1 MKGSSLIVAASAV
14 AVLCGAIGIVGW
26 LFEIRGLLSIP
37 DGAPGLSPLSA
48 VGLVAAGAALMCAVR
63 SPRSMQLLG
72 LVVLAIF
79 IVAAA
84 GYMTGSS
91 FGLGDLPSDVAR
103 GAGTL
108 PGLPAPNSM
117 IAFGCIAIALV
128 SMPRHPTIAQSA
140 MLLAFGIAYL
150 AALGELFG
158 ASLVE
163 GLSAYSAM
171 SPQTIVAIGALTLG
185 VLYATADAGVMPLVM
200 DRGVAGLA
208 VRRFLPIAVGLPVV
222 LGGLR
227 VAGEVAGLFDTRFG
241 TALMAVAS
249 AALAGILT
257 IDIAIAIRDLD
268 QRLGREHSARA
279 IAESESRIKN
289 DVLSLLTQE
298 LRTPANVIHAQAH
311 LLQAGVL
318 TQERTQQVVET
329 VSVNAARLR
338 QYVDDAMEVASLAQG
353 GLLLEPLDVDPRD
366 AVRAA
371 LDAWASRIAQ
381 KGITL
386 TSRLTPSGIVRG
398 DPARI
403 QRIAGN
409 LLSNAVKFTSSG
421 GEIRVETVRDGDFVR
436 LTVADTG
443 VGIAADFLPYVFE
456 PFRRSGALVD
466 GHVEGLG
473 LGLAIV
479 RHLVELH
486 GGSVTAS
493 SDGVGHGASFVV
505 RLPSV
510 AA

>member
-140 MLLAFGIAYL
+140 MLLAFVIAYL

-298 LRTPANVIHAQAH
+298 LRTPAN
-311 LLQAGVL
+311 
-318 TQERTQQVVET
+318 VET

-486 GGSVTAS
+486 GGSVMAS